1 MKWGILL
8 YEKRMWKDKRYHS
21 IDSYI
26 QEKYGYKMYKLA
38 LNGGM
43 TCPNRDGT
51 AGNKGCIFC
60 SKGGSGDFAAHPNQS
75 ITEQI
80 DEAKTLISSKVM
92 RNTRMGDDSYELS
105 DISGTS
111 SFNIQTNFTASSNS
125 STILSIEKPLYIA
138 YFQAYTNTYA
148 PVEYLRKIFYEA
160 INNPCI
166 AILSIATRPDCL
178 GDDVIELLA
187 ELNKIKP
194 VWIELG
200 LQTIH
205 DSTAKFI
212 RRGYKLPTFERAV
225 EKLNSIHVEI
235 IVHVILGLPNE
246 TSEMMYQTVEY
257 LAKKPIN
264 GIKLQLLHVLKDSML
279 VNYLPSLKLLTLDEY
294 TDIVIHCL
302 ELLPQEIT
310 IHRITG
316 DGPKGTLLAPLWSR
330 DKKTVINTINHKMKE
345 LDTWQGKDFY

>member
-1 MKWGILL
+1 
-8 YEKRMWKDKRYHS
+8 MWKDKRYYYV
-21 IDSYI
+21 DSYL
-26 QEKYGYKMYKLA
+26 ESTYGYKMYKLS

-43 TCPNRDGT
+43 SCPNRDGK
-51 AGNKGCIFC
+51 AGNRGCIFC
-60 SKGGSGDFAAHPNQS
+60 SKGGSGDFATDPSLS

-80 DEAKTLISSKVM
+80 DEAKTLISSKIN
-92 RNTRMGDDSYELS
+92 RNAHV
-105 DISGTS
+105 GTS
-111 SFNIQTNFTASSNS
+111 LTRLDDIQDIDNDSVHNNNVFT
-125 STILSIEKPLYIA
+125 LDKPMYIA

-178 GDDVIELLA
+178 GDDVIALLD

-212 RRGYKLPTFERAV
+212 HRGYKLNVFERAV
-225 EKLNSIHVEI
+225 TKLNRINVHI
-235 IVHVILGLPNE
+235 IVHMIIGLPGE
-246 TSEMMYQTVEY
+246 TADMMYESMRY
-257 LAKKPIN
+257 LAKTPIH
-264 GIKLQLLHVLKDSML
+264 GVKLQLLHVLKDTML
-279 VNYLPSLKLLTLDEY
+279 VNYLPSLKILTLDEY

-302 ELLPQEIT
+302 EILPQNIV

-316 DGPKGTLLAPLWSR
+316 DGPKATLIAPMWSR

-345 LDTWQGKDFY
+345 LDTWQGKDYF

>member
-1 MKWGILL
+1 
-8 YEKRMWKDKRYHS
+8 MWKDKRYYYV
-21 IDSYI
+21 DSYL
-26 QEKYGYKMYKLA
+26 EETYGYKMYKLA

-43 TCPNRDGT
+43 TCPNRDGR
-51 AGNKGCIFC
+51 AGNRGCIFC
-60 SKGGSGDFAAHPNQS
+60 SKGGSGDFATDPSLS
-75 ITEQI
+75 ITDQI
-80 DEAKTLISSKVM
+80 DEAKTLISSKIN
-92 RNTRMGDDSYELS
+92 RNDHVG
-105 DISGTS
+105 S
-111 SFNIQTNFTASSNS
+111 SVTNFSKPSDSRHDKDHGNNS
-125 STILSIEKPLYIA
+125 VFSVDKPMYIA

-178 GDDVIELLA
+178 GDDVIALLN

-200 LQTIH
+200 LQSMH

-212 RRGYKLPTFERAV
+212 RRGYKLNVFERAV
-225 EKLNSIHVEI
+225 EKLNKIHVHI
-235 IVHVILGLPNE
+235 IVHMIIGLPGENNDMIYE
-246 TSEMMYQTVEY
+246 SMRY
-257 LAKKPIN
+257 LAKTPIH
-264 GIKLQLLHVLKDSML
+264 GVKLQLLHVLKDTML
-279 VNYLPSLKLLTLDEY
+279 VNYLPSLKILTLDEY

-302 ELLPQEIT
+302 EILPQNIV

-316 DGPKGTLLAPLWSR
+316 DGPKATLIAPMWSR

-345 LDTWQGKDFY
+345 LDTWQGKDYF